1 MSSLILGAIIF
12 IRIFDIFPT
21 IFRKDNI
28 NRPVKEDREK
38 EGKIA
43 MRIQLFSS
51 GKREVKAQ
59 VDR

>member
-1 MSSLILGAIIF
+1 M
-12 IRIFDIFPT
+12 
-21 IFRKDNI
+21 